1 MKTENTEG
9 KINQLLTEQFA
20 IDYGCSVIDFCC
32 KETLVTELRPNEQ
45 ARKREELGV
54 LSMLSYRGK
63 LVIALPRRIRLKA
76 SANALLEEAHADVV
90 V

>member
-1 MKTENTEG
+1 MKAENTAG

-32 KETLVTELRPNEQ
+32 KETLVTELHPNEQ
-45 ARKREELGV
+45 ARKREEPGI

-63 LVIALPRRIRLKA
+63 LVI
-76 SANALLEEAHADVV
+76 
-90 V
+90 